1 MRTIISVARLSKL
14 LVRVFRPA
22 IPSPLFLAGQETIK
36 VKFQH
41 LMYGLD
47 AVLWH
52 LIDEVLKLVASR
64 HHSGIIPK
72 VYAI

>member
-1 MRTIISVARLSKL
+1 
-14 LVRVFRPA
+14 
-22 IPSPLFLAGQETIK
+22 

-64 HHSGIIPK
+64 HHAGIISK
-72 VYAI
+72 VYAILNRLKPTRGLAITGGSARPFVHPNAPGYLLTIQ